1 MLLRLGELLWP
12 KLLLEERLP
21 ELMLLRLGELL

>member
-12 KLLLEERLP
+12 KLLLERLL